1 MCGWPYFSANVA
13 LPATLPPID
22 MLTEASSNSRKEIQN
37 PLKIINYSMRKLA
50 ILVLFAAMP
59 QSFVL
64 AKEGLLNSSYEEVA
78 AILGKPSSHDNGSV
92 SGIRY
97 DRYHFETRGWKAA
110 VLFIDGKAQ
119 KLDTEKSDGS
129 PLSVEDKKA
138 IFEAYDVPNTGQDS
152 KLRGWR
158 QLTENHF
165 IRGDGRVHIITH
177 ITSMTIFWDDLPR
190 ELW

>member
-1 MCGWPYFSANVA
+1 
-13 LPATLPPID
+13 
-22 MLTEASSNSRKEIQN
+22 
-37 PLKIINYSMRKLA
+37 MRKSV
-50 ILVLFAAMP
+50 ILVLFAAM
-59 QSFVL
+59 SDSSVL
-64 AKEGLLNSSYEEVA
+64 AKAGLLNSSYEEVA
-78 AILGKPSSHDNGSV
+78 AVLGKPSSHDNGNV

-119 KLDTEKSDGS
+119 KFDTEKSDGS
-129 PLSVEDKKA
+129 QLSVEDKTAIFEDKTA

-158 QLTENHF
+158 QLSENHF

-177 ITSMTIFWDDLPR
+177 LTSMTVFWDDLPR
-190 ELW
+190 EFW

>member
-1 MCGWPYFSANVA
+1 
-13 LPATLPPID
+13 
-22 MLTEASSNSRKEIQN
+22 
-37 PLKIINYSMRKLA
+37 MRKSV
-50 ILVLFAAMP
+50 ILVFFAAMSH
-59 QSFVL
+59 SFVL

-78 AILGKPSSHDNGSV
+78 ATLGKPSSHDNGNV

-97 DRYHFETRGWKAA
+97 DRYHFETSGWKAA

-129 PLSVEDKKA
+129 PLSVEEKTA
-138 IFEAYDVPNTGQDS
+138 IFEEYDVPNTGQNS

-158 QLTENHF
+158 QISENHF

-177 ITSMTIFWDDLPR
+177 LTSMTVFWDDLPR
-190 ELW
+190 EFW

>member
-1 MCGWPYFSANVA
+1 M
-13 LPATLPPID
+13 
-22 MLTEASSNSRKEIQN
+22 
-37 PLKIINYSMRKLA
+37 
-50 ILVLFAAMP
+50 ILVLFAAM
-59 QSFVL
+59 SLSSVS

-78 AILGKPSSHDNGSV
+78 SILGKPSSHDNGSV

-97 DRYHFETRGWKAA
+97 DRYHFERGGWKAA

-129 PLSVEDKKA
+129 PFNVEDKKA
-138 IFEAYDVPNTGQDS
+138 IFEAYDVPATGQDP

-158 QLTENHF
+158 QLSENNF

-177 ITSMTIFWDDLPR
+177 PTSMTIFLDDLAR
-190 ELW
+190 EFW